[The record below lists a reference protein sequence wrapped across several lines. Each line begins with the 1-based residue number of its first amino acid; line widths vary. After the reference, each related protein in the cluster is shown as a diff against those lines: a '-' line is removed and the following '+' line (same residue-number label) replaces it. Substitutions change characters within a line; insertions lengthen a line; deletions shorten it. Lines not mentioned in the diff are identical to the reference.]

1 MNEYFE
7 VITDAKTGKQTIRPY
22 TASEIAALRPSTEKL
37 MADIRTMRNKLLS
50 ESDWTQVLDAPV
62 DQVLWA
68 TYRQELRDV
77 TQQTGFPEG
86 VVWPTAPAGV

>member
-1 MNEYFE
+1 MDEYFE

-22 TASEIAALRPSTEKL
+22 TASEIAALQPSVEKL
-37 MADIRTMRNKLLS
+37 ADDVRTMRDKLLS

-68 TYRQELRDV
+68 TYRKELRDV
-77 TQQTGFPEG
+77 PEQVGFPEN
-86 VVWPTAPAGV
+86 VVWPVAP